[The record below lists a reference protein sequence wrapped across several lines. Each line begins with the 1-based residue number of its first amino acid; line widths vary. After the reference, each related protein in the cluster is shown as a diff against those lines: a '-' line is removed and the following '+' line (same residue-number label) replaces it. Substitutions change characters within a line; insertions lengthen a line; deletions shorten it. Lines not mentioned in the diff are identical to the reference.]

1 MTEKNIMYAQPPRCG
16 KTAMNEFEKQF
27 RDMDQEAFHKALKK
41 LLVKKCECG
50 AELPQ
55 YPYYS
60 ETHEIY
66 TCPACGKTYRIT
78 RRGLR

>member
-1 MTEKNIMYAQPPRCG
+1 MTKKILIGGQPRCG
-16 KTAMNEFEKQF
+16 KVALQ
-27 RDMDQEAFHKALKK
+27 QAALKILK
-41 LLVKKCECG
+41 EGINRKCECG
-50 AELPQ
+50 AILPS

-78 RRGLR
+78 RAGIIR